1 MYWRSAAEAV
11 AKIEKSIESNWVTG
25 LRIPKLELTQGRA
38 SGSPRDSAGLQ
49 GVLAKPLSHLFWD
62 RSL

>member
-25 LRIPKLELTQGRA
+25 LRIPKLE
-38 SGSPRDSAGLQ
+38 RDSAGLQ